1 MACNVVH
8 QHTSQKGLH
17 HGGLLGKMRSITKAP
32 KIRDSADP
40 CYHMVWMD
48 GSAESL
54 ILGALVIEY
63 LTMVTTH
70 FPDDDMC
77 RRKRGGV

>member
-1 MACNVVH
+1 MKNAWD
-8 QHTSQKGLH
+8 KKRGLILRS

-32 KIRDSADP
+32 KMRGSADP
-40 CYHMVWMD
+40 CCHMVWMD
-48 GSAESL
+48 GSAEPL
-54 ILGALVIEY
+54 ILGALVIDY